1 MADQLVEA
9 EYSSGVSLETT
20 ESCNDIVRT
29 PKNVFSGDSVCSFDK
44 EIQKIFLIDEA
55 KTIDEAKL
63 TEKVF
68 LLRKILKVC
77 QQSELES
84 APARSL
90 CWKFLLGYVP
100 SFGHYSRETESIIL
114 EWSNV
119 VAKLRKNYNDL
130 KCLHMVDPTA
140 DDSDCLQNN
149 PLDFSEG
156 STWAQFHRDQILLD
170 EINKDLER
178 LFPIGCDDL
187 FVSNMSYREKI
198 CNVLFVWCKD
208 HPKTSY
214 RQGMHELA
222 APILYILQR
231 EDSAKYWQ
239 DQEWNG
245 AKEKASFK
253 NLLDGKYI
261 EHDLYWMFDRIM
273 DDMEPF
279 YRVTK
284 RDESET
290 AKIDSKALATMSP
303 VLKLSSQIQNEMLT
317 LVDEDLSHHLNLAE
331 IAPQLYTLRWIRL
344 LFGREF
350 HIEDQCKIWDWI
362 FANYEWDDATLANHE
377 VSLLGTPKESN
388 KHEPTSGLPAHIC
401 YVAVGILLSKREN
414 LLKSDYLS
422 MLQSLMNSVELDPRK
437 ILSAASTV
445 KEAHIAMKMQN
456 NENREQSNGSN
467 WNRKEVENNLIKT
480 NSSLAPSEVEDTTE
494 SVVESPSCR
503 VMGRLQNTTRAVSS
517 EYFGEQDEAF
527 IPPPSYIQQ
536 TNEL

>member
-1 MADQLVEA
+1 
-9 EYSSGVSLETT
+9 
-20 ESCNDIVRT
+20 
-29 PKNVFSGDSVCSFDK
+29 
-44 EIQKIFLIDEA
+44 
-55 KTIDEAKL
+55 
-63 TEKVF
+63 
-68 LLRKILKVC
+68 
-77 QQSELES
+77 
-84 APARSL
+84 
-90 CWKFLLGYVP
+90 
-100 SFGHYSRETESIIL
+100 
-114 EWSNV
+114 
-119 VAKLRKNYNDL
+119 
-130 KCLHMVDPTA
+130 
-140 DDSDCLQNN
+140 
-149 PLDFSEG
+149 
-156 STWAQFHRDQILLD
+156 
-170 EINKDLER
+170 
-178 LFPIGCDDL
+178 
-187 FVSNMSYREKI
+187 
-198 CNVLFVWCKD
+198 
-208 HPKTSY
+208 
-214 RQGMHELA
+214 
-222 APILYILQR
+222 
-231 EDSAKYWQ
+231 
-239 DQEWNG
+239 
-245 AKEKASFK
+245 
-253 NLLDGKYI
+253 
-261 EHDLYWMFDRIM
+261 
-273 DDMEPF
+273 MEPF

-317 LVDEDLSHHLNLAE
+317 LVDEDLSHHLNLAGNVSSLFNCRNWIRIFLE

-401 YVAVGILLSKREN
+401 YVAVGILLSKREK

-445 KEAHIAMKMQN
+445 KEAHIAMKMQK